1 MDFSGKKV
9 LVTGAT
15 RGIGRATTSAFLG
28 AGASV
33 AVNGRSQASVDR
45 LISELGGERMVPAPG
60 DLSEVAVCEA
70 VAKTAVD
77 GLGGLDYLVNNA
89 GIYVVASMEDSDEA
103 AWDSLND
110 INVKATFFLS
120 RALLPALRAS
130 KGAIVNLGSSAG
142 LAGSAQTTV
151 YCATKGAVVNLTR
164 AMAQELAPD
173 IRVNC
178 VCPAVIATE
187 MGDQNLDIFGKP
199 GATIDDLKEWYPLD
213 RVGTPEEVAQG
224 ILFLCS
230 PAAAFM
236 TGSMLAMDGGALS
249 SDST

>member
-1 MDFSGKKV
+1 MNFFGKKV

-15 RGIGRATTSAFLG
+15 RGIGRATTEAFLK
-28 AGASV
+28 AGATV
-33 AVNGRSQASVDR
+33 AVNGRKPDGVDR
-45 LISELGGERMVPAPG
+45 LIDDLGGANMVAAPG
-60 DLSEVAVCEA
+60 DLAKVGVCEN
-70 VAKTAVD
+70 VAKAAVD

-89 GIYVVASMEDSDEA
+89 GLYVVASMEESDEA
-103 AWDSLND
+103 AWDRLND
-110 INVKATFFLS
+110 INVKATFFMS
-120 RALLPALRAS
+120 RAVLPALRAS

-142 LAGSAQTTV
+142 LAGSAQTTI

-187 MGDQNLDIFGKP
+187 MGEQNLEIFGQP
-199 GATIDDLKEWYPLD
+199 GATIDDLKAWYPLK
-213 RVGTPEEVAQG
+213 RIGTAEEVAEA

-249 SDST
+249 SDSG

>member
-15 RGIGRATTSAFLG
+15 RGIGRATTQAFLASG
-28 AGASV
+28 AVV
-33 AVNGRSQASVDR
+33 AVNGRSQDGVDK
-45 LISELGGERMVPAPG
+45 LIGDLGGEGMVGVPG
-60 DLSEVAVCEA
+60 DLSSVATCEA
-70 VAKTAVD
+70 VADAAVK

-110 INVKATFFLS
+110 INVKATFFLT
-120 RALLPALRAS
+120 RALLPSLRAS
-130 KGAIVNLGSSAG
+130 KGAVVNLGSSAG
-142 LAGSAQTTV
+142 LAGSPLTTV

-164 AMAQELAPD
+164 AMALELAPD
-173 IRVNC
+173 VRVNA
-178 VCPAVIATE
+178 VCPAVIETE
-187 MGDQNLDIFGKP
+187 MGEQNLDIFGKP
-199 GATIDDLKEWYPLD
+199 GATVSDLGEWYPLK
-213 RVGTPEEVAQG
+213 RIGTAEEVAQA

-236 TGSMLAMDGGALS
+236 TGSMLAMDGGALA
-249 SDST
+249 SDSA

>member
-15 RGIGRATTSAFLG
+15 RGIGRATTAAFLK
-28 AGASV
+28 AGAKV
-33 AVNGRSQASVDR
+33 AVNGRRADGVAA
-45 LISELGGERMVPAPG
+45 LIEDLGGKNLVAAPG
-60 DLSEVAVCEA
+60 DLSKVDVCEG
-70 VAKTAVD
+70 VAKAAVD

-89 GIYVVASMEDSDEA
+89 GLYVVASMEQSDEA
-103 AWDSLND
+103 AWDRLND
-110 INVKATFFLS
+110 INVKATFFMS
-120 RALLPALRAS
+120 RAVLPALRAS

-142 LAGSAQTTV
+142 LAGSAQTTI
-151 YCATKGAVVNLTR
+151 YCATKGAIVNLTR

-187 MGDQNLDIFGKP
+187 MGEQNLEIFGQP
-199 GATIDDLKEWYPLD
+199 GATIDDLKAWYPLK
-213 RVGTPEEVAQG
+213 RIGTVDEVAEG

-249 SDST
+249 SDSG

>member
-15 RGIGRATTSAFLG
+15 RGIGRATTAAFLK
-28 AGASV
+28 AGATV
-33 AVNGRSQASVDR
+33 AVNGRQPDGVTA
-45 LISELGGERMVPAPG
+45 LIEDLGGQNMVAAPG
-60 DLSEVAVCEA
+60 DLSKVNVCES
-70 VAKTAVD
+70 VAKAAVE

-89 GIYVVASMEDSDEA
+89 GLYVVASMEESDEA
-103 AWDSLND
+103 AWDRLND

-120 RALLPALRAS
+120 RAVLPALRKS

-142 LAGSAQTTV
+142 LAGSAQTTI

-187 MGDQNLDIFGKP
+187 MGEQNLEIFGQP
-199 GATIDDLKEWYPLD
+199 GATIDDLKAWYPLK
-213 RVGTPEEVAQG
+213 RIGTAEEVAEG

-249 SDST
+249 SDSG

>member
-1 MDFSGKKV
+1 MNFSGKKV

-15 RGIGRATTSAFLG
+15 RGIGRATTEAFLK
-28 AGASV
+28 AGATV
-33 AVNGRSQASVDR
+33 AVNGRKPDGVDR
-45 LISELGGERMVPAPG
+45 LIDDLGGANMVAAPG
-60 DLSEVAVCEA
+60 DLAKVGVCEN
-70 VAKTAVD
+70 VAKAAVD

-89 GIYVVASMEDSDEA
+89 GLYVVASMEESDEA
-103 AWDSLND
+103 AWDRLND
-110 INVKATFFLS
+110 INVKATFFMS
-120 RALLPALRAS
+120 RAVLPALMAS

-142 LAGSAQTTV
+142 LAGSAQTTI

-187 MGDQNLDIFGKP
+187 MGEQNLEIFGQP
-199 GATIDDLKEWYPLD
+199 GATIDDLKAWYPLK
-213 RVGTPEEVAQG
+213 RIGTAEEVAEA

-249 SDST
+249 SDSG

>member
-1 MDFSGKKV
+1 MDFTGKKV
-9 LVTGAT
+9 LITGTT
-15 RGIGRATTSAFLG
+15 RGIGRATAEAFLA
-28 AGASV
+28 AGATV
-33 AVNGRSQASVDR
+33 AINGRKAEGVARAIKD
-45 LISELGGERMVPAPG
+45 LGGRNMVAAPG
-60 DLSEVAVCEA
+60 DLSTVAVCET
-70 VAKTAVD
+70 VAKTAVE

-89 GIYVVASMEDSDEA
+89 GLYVVARMEDSDEA
-103 AWDSLND
+103 AWDRLND
-110 INVKATFFLS
+110 INIKATFFLS
-120 RALLPALRAS
+120 RALLPQLRAS

-142 LAGSAQTTV
+142 LAGSALTTI

-187 MGDQNLDIFGKP
+187 MGEQNLEIYGKP
-199 GATIDDLKEWYPLD
+199 GATIDDLKVWYPL
-213 RVGTPEEVAQG
+213 RRLGTAEEVAQG

-249 SDST
+249 SDSG

>member
-1 MDFSGKKV
+1 MDFAGKKV

-15 RGIGRATTSAFLG
+15 RGIGRATTQAFLK
-28 AGASV
+28 AGATV
-33 AVNGRSQASVDR
+33 AVNARKPEGVAAFIDD
-45 LISELGGERMVPAPG
+45 LGGKGMVAAPG
-60 DLSEVAVCEA
+60 DLSTVGVCES
-70 VAKTAVD
+70 VATTALD

-89 GIYVVASMEDSDEA
+89 GLYAVAPMADCDEA
-103 AWDSLND
+103 TWDRLND

-120 RALLPALRAS
+120 RALLPALRES
-130 KGAIVNLGSSAG
+130 SGAIVNLGSSAG
-142 LAGSAQTTV
+142 LAGSALTTV

-187 MGDQNLDIFGKP
+187 MGAQNLEIFNKP
-199 GATIDDLKEWYPLD
+199 GATIEDLKAWYPLK
-213 RVGTPEEVAQG
+213 RIGTAEEVAEA

-249 SDST
+249 SDSG

>member
-1 MDFSGKKV
+1 MDFTGKKV

-15 RGIGRATTSAFLG
+15 RGIGRATTQAFLK
-28 AGASV
+28 AGATV
-33 AVNGRSQASVDR
+33 AVNGRKADGVAK
-45 LISELGGERMVPAPG
+45 LIDDLGGSNMVPVPG
-60 DLSEVAVCEA
+60 DLSKVEVCEN
-70 VAKTAVD
+70 VAKAAID
-77 GLGGLDYLVNNA
+77 GLGGLDVLVNNA
-89 GIYVVASMEDSDEA
+89 GLYVVAPMEDSDEA
-103 AWDSLND
+103 AWDRLND

-120 RALLPALRAS
+120 RAVLPALRAS

-142 LAGSAQTTV
+142 LAGSALTTV

-187 MGDQNLDIFGKP
+187 MGEQNLEIFGKA
-199 GATIDDLKEWYPLD
+199 GATMDDLKAWYPL
-213 RVGTPEEVAQG
+213 RRIGTAEEVADG

-249 SDST
+249 SDSG

>member
-15 RGIGRATTSAFLG
+15 RGIGRATTAAFLK
-28 AGASV
+28 AGATV
-33 AVNGRSQASVDR
+33 AVNGRKPERVAALMDD
-45 LISELGGERMVPAPG
+45 LGGENMVAAPG
-60 DLSEVAVCEA
+60 DLSSVEGCKA
-70 VAKTAVD
+70 VAKAALD
-77 GLGGLDYLVNNA
+77 GLGGLDCLINNA
-89 GIYVVASMEDSDEA
+89 GIYTVARMEDSDEA
-103 AWDSLND
+103 VWDAMND
-110 INVKATFFLS
+110 INVKGTFFVS
-120 RALLPALRAS
+120 QALLPALRAS

-142 LAGSAQTTV
+142 LAGAALTTV

-187 MGDQNLDIFGKP
+187 MGEQNLEIYGID
-199 GATIDDLKEWYPLD
+199 GATMDNLSEWYPLK
-213 RVGTPEEVAQG
+213 RIGSAEEVAEG

-249 SDST
+249 SDSG

>member
-15 RGIGRATTSAFLG
+15 RGIGRATTAAFLR

-33 AVNGRSQASVDR
+33 AVNGRKSDGVAA
-45 LISELGGERMVPAPG
+45 LIEDLGGQNMVPAPG
-60 DLSEVAVCEA
+60 DLSRVDICER
-70 VAKTAVD
+70 VAKAAVD
-77 GLGGLDYLVNNA
+77 GLGGLDYVVNNA
-89 GIYVVASMEDSDEA
+89 GLYVVASMEESDEA
-103 AWDSLND
+103 AWDRLND
-110 INVKATFFLS
+110 INVKATFFMS
-120 RALLPALRAS
+120 RAVLPALRSS

-142 LAGSAQTTV
+142 LAGSAQTTI

-187 MGDQNLDIFGKP
+187 MGEQNLEIFGQP
-199 GATIDDLKEWYPLD
+199 GATIDDLKAWYPLK
-213 RVGTPEEVAQG
+213 RIGTADEVAEG

-236 TGSMLAMDGGALS
+236 TPSMLAMDGGALS
-249 SDST
+249 SDSG

>member
-1 MDFSGKKV
+1 MNFSGKKV

-15 RGIGRATTSAFLG
+15 RGIGRATTAAFLK
-28 AGASV
+28 AGATV
-33 AVNGRSQASVDR
+33 AVNGRKPDGVDR
-45 LISELGGERMVPAPG
+45 LIDDLGGKNMVAAPG
-60 DLSEVAVCEA
+60 DLSKVGVCEN
-70 VAKTAVD
+70 VAKAAVD

-89 GIYVVASMEDSDEA
+89 GLYVVASMEESDEA
-103 AWDSLND
+103 AWDRLND

-120 RALLPALRAS
+120 RAVLPALRAA

-142 LAGSAQTTV
+142 LAGSAQTTI

-187 MGDQNLDIFGKP
+187 MGEQNLEIFGQP
-199 GATIDDLKEWYPLD
+199 GATIDDLKAWYPLK
-213 RVGTPEEVAQG
+213 RVGTAEEVAQA

-249 SDST
+249 NDSG